1 MKKIRAFVS
10 KINTLFHFS
19 KDGKKK
25 KKKKKIS
32 PLCPASGNPANFKD
46 HNRWKLVLMKAL
58 HLSLSNSKIGFK
70 PELKLQTNVKYSYCP
85 NITFWCNRYTSIAE
99 HWRKGKIPLQQFMLM

>member
-10 KINTLFHFS
+10 KIKTLFHFS
-19 KDGKKK
+19 KDGKK